1 MPRTWKTPQPVWF
14 DHRRYARENRGEM
27 SFPEVI
33 LWQNIRDRKINGVKF
48 RRQHAIGPYIVDFYS
63 SELSLIL
70 EVDGWS
76 HDDQ

>member
-1 MPRTWKTPQPVWF
+1 VWF
-14 DHRRYARENRGEM
+14 DHRQYARENRGEM

-33 LWQNIRDRKINGVKF
+33 LWQNIRGGKINGVKF
-48 RRQHAIGPYIVDFYS
+48 RRQHAIGQYIVDFYS

-76 HDDQ
+76 HDLQ